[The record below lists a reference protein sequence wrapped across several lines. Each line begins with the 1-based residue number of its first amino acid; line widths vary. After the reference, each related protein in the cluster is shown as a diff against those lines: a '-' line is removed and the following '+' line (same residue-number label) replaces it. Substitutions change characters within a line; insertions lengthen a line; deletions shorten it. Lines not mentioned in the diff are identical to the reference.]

1 MLIIKRLLIF
11 VFILLFSGCASV
23 VSIQIVDSDGKPIDE
38 IKLELQNNEG
48 NTIAIAATEGGGIYK
63 ISKNDILSDSFFVA
77 IKSTDEYFPLEKRL
91 STSDNSNKLVLEDRM
106 TAIVGYVLS
115 DTEDTSP
122 LGNCRVSTLP
132 ETIETTTDNTGKFLL
147 KSEQFEEI
155 EYTVFITKTDYMEGS
170 TTFTPRDNEVD
181 TLYQTIFLKPI
192 LKEEIN
198 IQGKGITVPF
208 GADE

>member
-1 MLIIKRLLIF
+1 MIKQKPLFILA
-11 VFILLFSGCASV
+11 FILLFSGCASV
-23 VSIQIVDSDGKPIDE
+23 VSIQVVDSDGKPIDE
-38 IKLELQNNEG
+38 LKLELQNNEG
-48 NTIAIAATEGGGIYK
+48 NTIAIAAPEGGGIYK
-63 ISKNDILSDSFFVA
+63 ISKNDISSDSFFVA
-77 IKSTDEYFPLEKRL
+77 IKSTEEYFPLEKRL
-91 STSDNSNKLVLEDRM
+91 STSDKSNKLKLEDRM

-115 DTEDTSP
+115 DTEDTTP

-132 ETIETTTDNTGKFLL
+132 ETIEATTDNTGKFLL

-155 EYTVFITKTDYMEGS
+155 EYTVFISKTDYMEGS
-170 TTFTPRDNEVD
+170 TTFTPHNNEVD

-198 IQGKGITVPF
+198 IQGKGITVPI

>member
-1 MLIIKRLLIF
+1 MIKQKLLLIF
-11 VFILLFSGCASV
+11 AFILLFSGCASV
-23 VSIQIVDSDGKPIDE
+23 AIQVVDSEGKPIDE
-38 IKLELQNNEG
+38 LELELQNNEG
-48 NTIAIAATEGGGIYK
+48 NTIAIATPKGDGNYI
-63 ISKNDILSDSFFVA
+63 ISKYDIPSDSFFVA
-77 IKSTDEYFPLEKRL
+77 IKSTDEYFPIQERL
-91 STSDNSNKLVLEDRM
+91 SIRNKTNKLVLEDIM

-115 DTEDTSP
+115 DTEDTTP

-132 ETIETTTDNTGKFLL
+132 ETIEATTDNTGKFLL

-155 EYTVFITKTDYMEGS
+155 EYTVFISKTDYMEGS
-170 TTFTPRDNEVD
+170 TTFTPHNNEVD

-198 IQGKGITVPF
+198 IQGKGITVPI

>member
-1 MLIIKRLLIF
+1 MIKQKPLLILA
-11 VFILLFSGCASV
+11 FILLFSGCASV
-23 VSIQIVDSDGKPIDE
+23 AIQVVDSEGKPIDE
-38 IKLELQNNEG
+38 LELELQNNEG
-48 NTIAIAATEGGGIYK
+48 NTIAIATSEGGGNYI
-63 ISKNDILSDSFFVA
+63 ISKNDIQSDSFIVA
-77 IKSTDEYFPLEKRL
+77 IKSTDEYFPIQKRL
-91 STSDNSNKLVLEDRM
+91 STRNKANKLVLEDRM

-115 DTEDTSP
+115 DTEDTTP

-132 ETIETTTDNTGKFLL
+132 ETIEATTDNTGKFLL

-155 EYTVFITKTDYMEGS
+155 EYTVFISKTDYMEGS
-170 TTFTPRDNEVD
+170 TTFTPHDNEVD

-198 IQGKGITVPF
+198 IQGKGITVPI